1 MSSGRRA
8 TRPVRQL
15 SLQQSAPRRQH
26 IRRQKSAEDD
36 CSKSLQIYANPIAR
50 DRVAGNATDKPKVR
64 VAWGDDRRGCDG
76 LAQVEVVARQIPS
89 RSRPTTGRSGRN
101 YATAEK
107 ASILYSRQE
116 LAERLRLAWKHRE
129 QNKAN
134 IDIFLAH
141 NVAVEERCESE
152 LSMSTPLPREEPDF
166 TQDEEKNPRNLEI
179 SRKEDVPLEGG
190 RERKKGEIDKRDEG
204 EGERKLE
211 AASGIME
218 NNLLIKKDE
227 SVAKNVEKQGGENE
241 GTSNAQTNSLLDV
254 EEKKKKTRIN
264 IDCTSLHLSTNNHL
278 HPSITFPS
286 LKQESADPTRSNDNV
301 SSAKLKRASFQSGAN
316 RAFLIPMPEKF
327 PKEMITESKD
337 KLASAKS
344 IEIRCA
350 SAATR
355 SPIDKNSILTRSSS
369 SSMMNLEKTRRTNS
383 APPQRRNNVAPGTR
397 VQVNIII
404 DAPALTEASDKSA
417 VCGKMQDEKIDAAE
431 KIEENSM
438 KISRGE
444 RSIRSAPLKKRSRSA
459 KRRLLAASGGCKDED
474 RGGRGK
480 SSMDPRTSD
489 VITMVSLV
497 SSADSDSDAE
507 NSPGDDKLIN
517 ELRSKLPTMPIIKT
531 SINPNPTVLRKPI
544 KSVSF
549 QRDSSDEE
557 PTKEEKRIVNKE
569 IQPPYFGFALNVAHG
584 NSCKDLSEQNLAVD
598 DLRAATPTP
607 AVPVLLIS
615 QDAEKAMPEP
625 PLTDR
630 EKRCLAVPIGD
641 LHDKKRKLLR
651 TRSIPSRPT
660 ITEQTNNGPIEM
672 KDQRSCLA
680 MSRID
685 LVAVSASP
693 IDIPLS
699 KVEHFSKETQPTK
712 ETPQEVMPPEPHF
725 QTIKE
730 KECWHLY
737 RRMCDKGVCVSFD
750 TVLRGM
756 LTPTEYRL
764 RQKEYS
770 QDLG

>member
-15 SLQQSAPRRQH
+15 SLQQPAPRRQH

-36 CSKSLQIYANPIAR
+36 CNKSLQIYANPIAN
-50 DRVAGNATDKPKVR
+50 DRLGTNATDKPKVR
-64 VAWGDDRRGCDG
+64 VAWGDDRHECDG

-89 RSRPTTGRSGRN
+89 RSRPTTGRSGRT
-101 YATAEK
+101 YTTTEK

-152 LSMSTPLPREEPDF
+152 LSMSTSPTPLTGEEPDF
-166 TQDEEKNPRNLEI
+166 MKSEEKSPRNLKVPGNLEERG
-179 SRKEDVPLEGG
+179 RKT
-190 RERKKGEIDKRDEG
+190 REIDNGDKKEC
-204 EGERKLE
+204 ETKLE
-211 AASGIME
+211 AASGMME
-218 NNLLIKKDE
+218 NDLLIKRDE
-227 SVAKNVEKQGGENE
+227 NVTKEVDKERGENE
-241 GTSNAQTNSLLDV
+241 RNTQTNSDV
-254 EEKKKKTRIN
+254 EEKKKKTKIN
-264 IDCTSLHLSTNNHL
+264 IDCTSLHLPTNDQL
-278 HPSITFPS
+278 HPSIIFPS
-286 LKQESADPTRSNDNV
+286 LKPENAEPAKNNDNF
-301 SSAKLKRASFQSGAN
+301 SSARKKRASFQSGTN
-316 RAFLIPMPEKF
+316 RAFLIPMTEKT
-327 PKEMITESKD
+327 PREITEGKD
-337 KLASAKS
+337 KIASAKS
-344 IEIRCA
+344 ICEIRCA

-355 SPIDKNSILTRSSS
+355 SPIDKGTTLAKNSSTT
-369 SSMMNLEKTRRTNS
+369 NLEKTRRTNS
-383 APPQRRNNVAPGTR
+383 APPQRRNLGPAASGNR
-397 VQVNIII
+397 VQVNIVI
-404 DAPALTEASDKSA
+404 DAPGLTEAPDKSM
-417 VCGKMQDEKIDAAE
+417 VCGKMRSEKDAVE
-431 KIEENSM
+431 KIEEDST

-459 KRRLLAASGGCKDED
+459 KRRLLASSGGCKDEE

-480 SSMDPRTSD
+480 NSVDPRTSD

-517 ELRSKLPTMPIIKT
+517 ELRSKLPTTPIIKT

-549 QRDSSDEE
+549 QRDSFDEE
-557 PTKEEKRIVNKE
+557 PTKDEKRIANNV
-569 IQPPYFGFALNVAHG
+569 QPPYFGFTLNVAHG
-584 NSCKDLSEQNLAVD
+584 NGYKDSSDKQDLAVD
-598 DLRAATPTP
+598 DVVATPALV
-607 AVPVLLIS
+607 AVPALSIS
-615 QDAEKAMPEP
+615 QDAEKTVPEA

-651 TRSIPSRPT
+651 TRSIPSRPI
-660 ITEQTNNGPIEM
+660 ITEQTNNVPMEM
-672 KDQRSCLA
+672 KEQRSYLA

-685 LVAVSASP
+685 LVAVPIPP

-699 KVEHFSKETQPTK
+699 KVENFSKETLPAK
-712 ETPQEVMPPEPHF
+712 ETPQEMMPSEPHF
-725 QTIKE
+725 QTTKE

-737 RRMCDKGVCVSFD
+737 RRMCDKGVYVSFD

-770 QDLG
+770 QDLR